1 MNNDANGDLWVA
13 NWMSGK
19 LMKIDHKTRVMTL
32 YEPPTQTSGHYSVVA
47 DKKNDLIWSSEHQ
60 VDMISRFNPRTQEWV
75 EFPLDQAET
84 DARRIEIDP
93 TNPNRIFFS
102 GHSSG
107 RVGFIELLP

>member
-1 MNNDANGDLWVA
+1 MADLKAVFPQ
-13 NWMSGK
+13 
-19 LMKIDHKTRVMTL
+19 KTR
-32 YEPPTQTSGHYSVVA
+32 
-47 DKKNDLIWSSEHQ
+47 HQ

-84 DARRIEIDP
+84 DARRVEIDP